1 MYTKNLDYETKWG
14 RKIFSFGEIK
24 VGEKNNVFCIK
35 KNSIFARSKI
45 KADLLSTNREGEI
58 FVCKR
63 K

>member
-1 MYTKNLDYETKWG
+1 MKNLDYEAKWEEKNIFFLG
-14 RKIFSFGEIK
+14 HQSRK
-24 VGEKNNVFCIK
+24 KNNVFCIK

-45 KADLLSTNREGEI
+45 KADLLSTDREGEI